1 VGKEKVSLGFS
12 QVLKKKQIE
21 CVTGKVAIVHV
32 DGVQVTRV
40 VWLASTINKIDMEK
54 EKVPLGVL
62 SSVDSSL
69 RVEGIRLGLLGFLVV

>member
-1 VGKEKVSLGFS
+1 M
-12 QVLKKKQIE
+12 Q
-21 CVTGKVAIVHV
+21 V